1 VIRFL
6 TVTVLALLT
15 ACSGPKTAGTPKA
28 DVTTEGW
35 YAETV
40 TRLQEGNRQ
49 AEEAL
54 RRGDRDG
61 AGKLIVESEKAG
73 QRLLEAPRPTLAATL
88 AVSDTDNLHAKMLL
102 ANKHYGWARLIL
114 QKDAARWQH
123 WMPATEES
131 KRRLLAAQKS
141 MAEVDRKLVSGR

>member
-1 VIRFL
+1 MIRFL
-6 TVTVLALLT
+6 CVMVLALLT
-15 ACSGPKTAGTPKA
+15 ACSEPKTGSAPKA

-61 AGKLIVESEKAG
+61 AGKLIVENEKAG
-73 QRLLEAPRPTLAATL
+73 QRLLEAPHPTLAATL
-88 AVSDTDNLHAKMLL
+88 AVSDTDNLHARMLL
-102 ANKHYGWARLIL
+102 TNKHYGWARLIL

-123 WMPATEES
+123 WTPSSEES
-131 KRRLLAAQKS
+131 QRRLAAAQKG
-141 MAEVDRKLVSGR
+141 MAEVDGKMVSGR

>member
-1 VIRFL
+1 MIRFL
-6 TVTVLALLT
+6 FVTVLVLLT
-15 ACSGPKTAGTPKA
+15 ACSDPKTAGVPKA
-28 DVTTEGW
+28 DVTTEAW
-35 YAETV
+35 YARTV
-40 TRLQEGNRQ
+40 TRVEEGNRQ

-73 QRLLEAPRPTLAATL
+73 QRLLEAPHPTLAATQ
-88 AVSDTDNLHAKMLL
+88 AVSDTDNLHARMLL

-123 WMPATEES
+123 WTPPSEES
-131 KRRLLAAQKS
+131 ERRLAAAQKA
-141 MAEVDRKLVSGR
+141 MAEVDGKMVSGR